1 MLSKNLK
8 YGNINAN
15 ASFPEEKG
23 IPTSLTIMHLVSLF
37 YTFKVRVLE
46 HLADG
51 EQHKE
56 APAGFTYTGL
66 Y

>member
-23 IPTSLTIMHLVSLF
+23 IPTSLTIMHIVSLF
-37 YTFKVRVLE
+37 YTFIHPSGRKYINRTLLKYE
-46 HLADG
+46 
-51 EQHKE
+51 E
-56 APAGFTYTGL
+56 
-66 Y
+66 

>member
-23 IPTSLTIMHLVSLF
+23 IPTSLTIMHLVSLSTLSF
-37 YTFKVRVLE
+37 I
-46 HLADG
+46 H
-51 EQHKE
+51 Q
-56 APAGFTYTGL
+56 AGNT
-66 Y
+66 